1 MQEESAMTFKEME
14 KLLKADGW
22 TLKSAVGS
30 HFQYIQ
36 PTKSGKLTVP
46 NHKGDIPKGTANSI
60 LKQAGLK

>member
-1 MQEESAMTFKEME
+1 MTFKEME

-30 HFQYIQ
+30 HFQYIH
-36 PTKSGKLTVP
+36 PTKSGKVTVP
-46 NHKGDIPKGTANSI
+46 NHKGDIPKGTATSI

>member
-1 MQEESAMTFKEME
+1 MTFKEMD

-22 TLKSAVGS
+22 TLKDTVGS
-30 HFQYIQ
+30 HFQYIH
-36 PTKSGKLTVP
+36 PTKSGKVTVP

>member
-1 MQEESAMTFKEME
+1 MTFKEME

-22 TLKSAVGS
+22 TLKDTAGS
-30 HFQYIQ
+30 HFQYIH
-36 PTKSGKLTVP
+36 PTKSGKVTVP

>member
-1 MQEESAMTFKEME
+1 MTFKEME

-22 TLKSAVGS
+22 MLKGAVGS
-30 HFQYIQ
+30 HFQYIH
-36 PTKSGKLTVP
+36 PTKSGKVTVP